1 MLLAELEIFHSR
13 PIAPTRRLALGH
25 LNLPVDPA
33 PGFGGILL
41 GAVVSVNIRGV
52 DDDLVPDVQRLLNEV
67 ESGMRVVQPR
77 LRHRFQVDRHGL
89 NHSSHRLV
97 RNGDSMEFESHPN
110 GSPLQQVLGA
120 IYALE
125 RLDPVLRAGVVPVI
139 RKAMGWRGP
148 IGASFVTYLMG
159 SGATS
164 VSAVADP
171 RAWALDILGFP
182 AGTVRPS
189 RREVTSYYRRALRS
203 AHPDHGGDTG
213 DAHRAIADITEARR
227 ILTEIS

>member
-1 MLLAELEIFHSR
+1 MMLAELEIFHSR

-41 GAVVSVNIRGV
+41 AAVVSIYVRDV
-52 DDDLVPDVQRLLNEV
+52 DDELLPDLQRMVNEV
-67 ESGMRVVQPR
+67 EAGERVVQPR
-77 LRHRFQVDRHGL
+77 LRHRYQVDRHGL
-89 NHSSHRLV
+89 THSSHRLV
-97 RNGDSMEFESHPN
+97 RNGESMEFETHPN
-110 GSPLQQVLGA
+110 GTPLQQVLGA
-120 IYALE
+120 VYALE
-125 RLDPVLRAGVVPVI
+125 RLDPVLRASIVPVI

-148 IGASFVTYLMG
+148 IGASFVAYLLG
-159 SGATS
+159 GASSS

-189 RREVTSYYRRALRS
+189 RRDVTSHYRRALRE
-203 AHPDHGGDTG
+203 AHPDHGGDRA
-213 DAHRAIADITEARR
+213 DAHRVIADITEARR
-227 ILTEIS
+227 ILTETS